1 MYRPVAVLIVQ
12 RDLIVFIMNLI
23 ITQHH
28 FGGQNQDHVYSPVC
42 LIGHFGH
49 NRVSFR
55 TLPTLVNNNYN
66 LMFCFTVK
74 NESAVPTPYVVS
86 M

>member
-1 MYRPVAVLIVQ
+1 MILHGFQIRYIKVPLYRPVAVLIIVQ

-23 ITQHH
+23 IARHH
-28 FGGQNQDHVYSPVC
+28 FGGQSQDRVYSPVC

-55 TLPTLVNNNYN
+55 ALPTLLNNV
-66 LMFCFTVK
+66 LLI
-74 NESAVPTPYVVS
+74 A
-86 M
+86 

>member
-1 MYRPVAVLIVQ
+1 MVPDKQEYNGSVREFTNVNMVYRPVAVLIVQ

-23 ITQHH
+23 IARHH
-28 FGGQNQDHVYSPVC
+28 FGGQNQDRVYSPVC

-55 TLPTLVNNNYN
+55 ALPTLLNNII
-66 LMFCFTVK
+66 
-74 NESAVPTPYVVS
+74 
-86 M
+86 

>member
-1 MYRPVAVLIVQ
+1 MVAVLIVQ

-23 ITQHH
+23 IH
-28 FGGQNQDHVYSPVC
+28 FGGQNQDCVYSPVC

-55 TLPTLVNNNYN
+55 ALPTLVNNN
-66 LMFCFTVK
+66 LIILLI
-74 NESAVPTPYVVS
+74 A
-86 M
+86 

>member
-1 MYRPVAVLIVQ
+1 
-12 RDLIVFIMNLI
+12 MNLI
-23 ITQHH
+23 ITWHH

-55 TLPTLVNNNYN
+55 ALPNLLNNN
-66 LMFCFTVK
+66 LMFCLLHDFFFTVSKFLVSNK
-74 NESAVPTPYVVS
+74 NFGIPVHES
-86 M
+86 

>member
-23 ITQHH
+23 ITRHH
-28 FGGQNQDHVYSPVC
+28 FGGQNQDRVYSSVC

-49 NRVSFR
+49 NRVSLR
-55 TLPTLVNNNYN
+55 ALPTLLNNII
-66 LMFCFTVK
+66 
-74 NESAVPTPYVVS
+74 
-86 M
+86 

>member
-1 MYRPVAVLIVQ
+1 MKRLYRPVAVLIVQ

-23 ITQHH
+23 IARHH
-28 FGGQNQDHVYSPVC
+28 FGGQNQDRVYSPVC

-55 TLPTLVNNNYN
+55 ALPTLFNNNN
-66 LMFCFTVK
+66 LMFCSLHDYF
-74 NESAVPTPYVVS
+74 SSFPS
-86 M
+86 FW